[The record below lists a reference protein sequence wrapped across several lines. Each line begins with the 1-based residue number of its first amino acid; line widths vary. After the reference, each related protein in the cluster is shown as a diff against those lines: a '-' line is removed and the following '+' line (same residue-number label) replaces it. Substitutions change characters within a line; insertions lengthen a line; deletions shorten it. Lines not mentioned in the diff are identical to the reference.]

1 MLAIVTS
8 DKCYVSD
15 LLEKLNYSKETSPN
29 KSEVYKCKY
38 KDHEFVILVSGYGKV
53 NIGSSLR
60 YICDKYK
67 IRAIVSVGTCGSITD
82 TNDIFSAIIPRSS
95 LQFDVDFMPKGYGAG
110 QIPKLDKL
118 IYKTDDDL
126 VECLER
132 SSSMSGVSYSNDLI
146 ASSDMFVTNYNLSN
160 SIRREYSAG
169 AVDCE
174 SGCIGEFSYIND
186 ISYAC
191 VKVVSNFANNNG
203 IKQYNLY
210 DEESSRSCQ
219 RIVYK
224 FLKEFY
230 EA

>member
-1 MLAIVTS
+1 M
-8 DKCYVSD
+8 
-15 LLEKLNYSKETSPN
+15 
-29 KSEVYKCKY
+29 
-38 KDHEFVILVSGYGKV
+38 
-53 NIGSSLR
+53 
-60 YICDKYK
+60 
-67 IRAIVSVGTCGSITD
+67 
-82 TNDIFSAIIPRSS
+82 
-95 LQFDVDFMPKGYGAG
+95 
-110 QIPKLDKL
+110 
-118 IYKTDDDL
+118 
-126 VECLER
+126 ER
-132 SSSMSGVSYSNDLI
+132 K
-146 ASSDMFVTNYNLSN
+146 
-160 SIRREYSAG
+160 EYSAG

>member
-1 MLAIVTS
+1 M
-8 DKCYVSD
+8 
-15 LLEKLNYSKETSPN
+15 PN
-29 KSEVYKCKY
+29 
-38 KDHEFVILVSGYGKV
+38 
-53 NIGSSLR
+53 
-60 YICDKYK
+60 
-67 IRAIVSVGTCGSITD
+67 
-82 TNDIFSAIIPRSS
+82 
-95 LQFDVDFMPKGYGAG
+95 GYGAG
-110 QIPKLDKL
+110 QIPKLDKA

-219 RIVYK
+219 RIIYK